1 MDIGIFGGSFDPIHT
16 GHLMLAE
23 SARTEA
29 GLDRLIILPAYESPF
44 KVGQSNASS
53 QDRMEMAIR
62 AAEGNEAMEVSSF
75 DIDKGKVSF
84 MVDLLMEMEDM
95 FAPEDKFYF
104 ISGTDSILKIEKW
117 KGSDI
122 LLTRYGFVVGSRP
135 GYRTE
140 ELTEHVEYLKKT
152 YGTDIR
158 IVDIPQVDI
167 SSTDIRK
174 RCQDGRTIKYLVPEK
189 VEEYIIQK
197 GLYRK

>member
-44 KVGQSNASS
+44 KVGQSNADSK
-53 QDRMEMAIR
+53 DRMQMAIL
-62 AAEGNEAMEVSSF
+62 AAEENENMEVSSF

-84 MVDLLMEMEDM
+84 MVDLLMEMEEM

-140 ELTEHVEYLKKT
+140 ELTQHVEHLRKT

-167 SSTDIRK
+167 SSTDIRQ
-174 RCQDGRTIKYLVPEK
+174 RCRDGRTIKYMVPEK
-189 VEEYIIQK
+189 VEKYIIQH
-197 GLYRK
+197 GLYK

>member
-44 KVGQSNASS
+44 KVGKSNASS
-53 QDRMEMAIR
+53 EDRLNMAIL
-62 AAEGNEAMEVSSF
+62 AAEGNAEMEVSSF

-84 MVDLLMEMEDM
+84 MVDLLLEMESMLGPD
-95 FAPEDKFYF
+95 DKFYF

-117 KGSDI
+117 KDSEV

-140 ELTEHVEYLKKT
+140 ELTQHVEYLKKT

-167 SSTDIRK
+167 SSTDIRQ

-189 VEEYIIQK
+189 VEEYIISH
-197 GLYRK
+197 GLYR

>member
-44 KVGQSNASS
+44 KVGLSNASS
-53 QDRMEMAIR
+53 QDRMQMAVL
-62 AAEGNEAMEVSSF
+62 AAEGNANMEVSSF

-84 MVDLLMEMEDM
+84 MVDLLIEMEDM
-95 FAPEDKFYF
+95 IGPDDKLYF

-117 KGSDI
+117 KDSHV
-122 LLTRYGFVVGSRP
+122 LLTRFGFVVGSRP

-140 ELTEHVEYLKKT
+140 ELTEHVEHLKKN

-167 SSTDIRK
+167 SSTDIRQ
-174 RCQDGRTIKYLVPEK
+174 RCHDGRTIKYMVPEK
-189 VEEYIIQK
+189 VEEYIIQH
-197 GLYRK
+197 GLYK

>member
-1 MDIGIFGGSFDPIHT
+1 MRIGIFGGSFDPIHT

-44 KVGQSNASS
+44 KVGQSNAGSE
-53 QDRMEMAIR
+53 DRMQMAIL
-62 AAEGNEAMEVSSF
+62 AAEGNENMEVSSF

-84 MVDLLMEMEDM
+84 MVDLLMEMEEM

-140 ELTEHVEYLKKT
+140 ELTQHVEHLRKT

-167 SSTDIRK
+167 SSTDIRQ
-174 RCQDGRTIKYLVPEK
+174 RCRDGRTIKYLVPDK
-189 VEEYIIQK
+189 VEKYIIQH
-197 GLYRK
+197 GLYK

>member
-44 KVGQSNASS
+44 KVGQSNADSK
-53 QDRMEMAIR
+53 DRMQMAIL
-62 AAEGNEAMEVSSF
+62 AAEGNENMEVSSF

-84 MVDLLMEMEDM
+84 MVDLLMEMEEM

-140 ELTEHVEYLKKT
+140 ELTQHVEHLRKT

-167 SSTDIRK
+167 SSTDIRQ
-174 RCQDGRTIKYLVPEK
+174 RCRDGRTIKYMVPEK
-189 VEEYIIQK
+189 VEKYIIQH
-197 GLYRK
+197 GLYK